1 MRPILKFDVVAT
13 MDRNA
18 ALTAAADALNGAGGW
33 IVDHSLFSDL
43 MAVIRFAL
51 PGDRLSEF
59 GQRLADRDLTPD
71 PVPQDGPSSDDVA
84 GILTLTFVQGC
95 GDLRRDVPAFQ

>member
-1 MRPILKFDVVAT
+1 MRPILKFDVVVT

-33 IVDHSLFSDL
+33 IVDHSLFSDV

-51 PGDRLSEF
+51 PGDRVSDF
-59 GQRLADRDLTPD
+59 GRRLAASGLILD
-71 PVPQDGPSSDDVA
+71 PAATDAPSSDEVA
-84 GILTLTFVQGC
+84 GLLTLTFAQGT
-95 GDLRRDVPAFQ
+95 GDLKRDVPAFH